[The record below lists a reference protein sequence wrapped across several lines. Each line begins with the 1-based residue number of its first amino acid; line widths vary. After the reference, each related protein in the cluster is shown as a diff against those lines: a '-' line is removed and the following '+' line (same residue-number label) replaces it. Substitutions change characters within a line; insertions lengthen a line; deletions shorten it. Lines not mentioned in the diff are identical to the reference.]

1 MMRPALVLEA
11 RVLYLRAFAT
21 PDQATRVID
30 VLGSV
35 PDVRHVMRQATADG
49 REEVITADLDAAAVD
64 PALEALLD
72 AGLAATDVMVER
84 TNPIGPAEQRGGR
97 WLEHRGDAMVWA
109 EVVEGARE
117 NARLPARYLVL
128 MFVAGMLAGFAV
140 LLQNSVL
147 IVGAM
152 AVSPDLLPVTAICV
166 GIVGRRIRLVGRS
179 IGTLVLGM
187 SVAIVTAC
195 LLTLVLDSTGYLTA
209 KLPAGSVLILS
220 PKEDL
225 ILPTIVI
232 AFVAGIAGMIATET
246 RASAAVGVAISV
258 TTIPSAAYAGVAL
271 AVGTVNE
278 TLFGLA
284 FLTINI
290 ASLVLGGTLA
300 LVVQRRLRRARPSE
314 RRLAPTPDAGSPE

>member
-1 MMRPALVLEA
+1 
-11 RVLYLRAFAT
+11 VLYLRAFAT
-21 PDQATRVID
+21 PDQAARVIE
-30 VLGSV
+30 VLDTI
-35 PDVRHVMRQATADG
+35 PDVRHVMRQPTADG
-49 REEVITADLDAAAVD
+49 REEMITADLDAAAVD

-72 AGLAATDVMVER
+72 AGLAASGVMVER

-97 WLEHRGDAMVWA
+97 WLAHRGDAMVWA

-128 MFVAGMLAGFAV
+128 MSVAGVLAGFAV

-147 IVGAM
+147 MVGAM

-187 SVAIVTAC
+187 SMAIVTAC
-195 LLTLVLDSTGYLTA
+195 LLTLVLDGTGYLTA
-209 KLPAGSVLILS
+209 KLPDGSALILT
-220 PKEDL
+220 PREDL
-225 ILPTIVI
+225 LLPTIVI

-271 AVGTVNE
+271 AVGTADE
-278 TLFGLA
+278 TLFGLG
-284 FLTINI
+284 FLAINI
-290 ASLVLGGTLA
+290 ASLILGGTLA
-300 LVVQRRLRRARPSE
+300 LVVQRRLRRAPPSQARP
-314 RRLAPTPDAGSPE
+314 APTPDATSPE

>member
-1 MMRPALVLEA
+1 
-11 RVLYLRAFAT
+11 VLYLRAFAT
-21 PDQATRVID
+21 PDQATRAID
-30 VLGSV
+30 VLGSI
-35 PDVRHVMRQATADG
+35 PDVRHVVRQATADG
-49 REEVITADLDAAAVD
+49 REEMITADLDAAAVD

-84 TNPIGPAEQRGGR
+84 TNPIGPTEQHGGR

-128 MFVAGMLAGFAV
+128 MFVAGVLAGFAV

-195 LLTLVLDSTGYLTA
+195 LLTLVLDGTGYLEA
-209 KLPAGSVLILS
+209 KLPSGSVLVLT

-225 ILPTIVI
+225 LLPTIVI

-258 TTIPSAAYAGVAL
+258 TTIPSAAYAGVSL

-278 TLFGLA
+278 TLFGLG
-284 FLTINI
+284 FLAINI

-300 LVVQRRLRRARPSE
+300 LVVQRRIRRAGPSRARPASSS
-314 RRLAPTPDAGSPE
+314 DARSRE